1 MKIWNKIKN
10 RIRYWWDIDICKK
23 HHLKTIPANKVK
35 DKHLQKLSRSG
46 IHMIRNKKNGR
57 VVVFNGDID
66 AFRKSSYNNEQYE
79 LVESKIR

>member
-23 HHLKTIPANKVK
+23 HHLKTISANKVK
-35 DKHLQKLSRSG
+35 NKHLKRLSRPG

-66 AFRKSSYNNEQYE
+66 AFRESSYNNEQYE